1 LDLMLETAEPKWVV
15 KGLVRVV
22 MR

>member
-1 LDLMLETAEPKWVV
+1 MLETAEPKWVV